1 MPSSPRQFS
10 RSDAAALARQVQFGE
25 NGLVTA
31 IAQDA
36 TSHEILMLAWMNLDA
51 LVQTLTTGR
60 VCYWSRSRQKLWQ
73 KGEES
78 GQYQYLRDIF
88 LDCDGDAVLMRVD
101 QVGVA
106 CHTGRKNCFFRQA
119 QADSWQEIIPPLID
133 PASLYRKK

>member
-1 MPSSPRQFS
+1 
-10 RSDAAALARQVQFGE
+10 
-25 NGLVTA
+25 
-31 IAQDA
+31 
-36 TSHEILMLAWMNLDA
+36 MLAWMNLDA